1 MVALQQ
7 QQQQQQSTNDARLAN
22 SVDRGADVSQ
32 RYRVGRVVGV
42 VPKPGPK
49 AAEASHGKSASAACA
64 GLAAA
69 AADEG
74 QRWLLAVY
82 VGECVE
88 PFAVSAIAEDVFTE
102 AEHRIFVQSALSTN
116 REDGSRRASV
126 LPSQQ
131 PALLSAETAATVQ
144 QNIKDIRVAL
154 QLTQAADKTG
164 AVAVAEAATA
174 QLMQRASGL
183 KRPHAASDDD
193 GDINS
198 HKRRTE
204 AASTGEDG
212 DGIGTYFGNGAS
224 SQAVRI
230 SRLTEDLVARGT
242 QLQQLRQLLQQK
254 DQEVKAALQQQQ
266 QQEAR
271 HRGEVDAW
279 RAKVEEQSRTRERIV
294 KESRESLEQRDRLL
308 EEANTKL
315 RRLAGMATKYKQ
327 VVDAVAALLKRG
339 GGGEASDGTVMT
351 PEDILIALQAK
362 KCL

>member
-7 QQQQQQSTNDARLAN
+7 QSSNDPRPTNP
-22 SVDRGADVSQ
+22 VDRGGADVSQ

-42 VPKPGPK
+42 VPKPAPK
-49 AAEASHGKSASAACA
+49 AAEASHSKSASATGA

-131 PALLSAETAATVQ
+131 PALLSAEMAATVQ

-154 QLTQAADKTG
+154 QLMQAADKTA
-164 AVAVAEAATA
+164 AVAGAEAATA

-183 KRPHAASDDD
+183 KRPHAVSDDN
-193 GDINS
+193 GDISS

-204 AASTGEDG
+204 AASTGEDS
-212 DGIGTYFGNGAS
+212 DGLGTYFGNGAS
-224 SQAVRI
+224 SQAARMA
-230 SRLTEDLVARGT
+230 RLTEDLAARGA

-271 HRGEVDAW
+271 HRGEVDVW
-279 RAKVEEQSRTRERIV
+279 RAKVEEQTRTRDRV
-294 KESRESLEQRDRLL
+294 AKESWESLEQRDRLL

-327 VVDAVAALLKRG
+327 VVDAVAALLKRS
-339 GGGEASDGTVMT
+339 GGGEGSDGAVMT
-351 PEDILIALQAK
+351 PEDILVALQAK